1 MHLPAPYCI
10 YINSSAYLVYS
21 SASQR
26 GNMDKQYNCRFYTL
40 TPFRR
45 AEALLSII
53 ILSLFVSVLNFMT
66 ESNIIHYSIGLNFS
80 SIYSLI

>member
-45 AEALLSII
+45 AETLLLD
-53 ILSLFVSVLNFMT
+53 ILLLFEYVLNVMI
-66 ESNIIHYSIGLNFS
+66 ESNIIHYSIGLNFN